1 MNTSAFRVWRPLAAA
16 ALFALLALALAA
28 CDIGSTDSTTAVVS
42 DNSGRIYNFSGLY
55 VGIADQTARTEDTNG
70 SPPVVYL
77 VQPEGRQSGKALTW
91 LRILQYGSVLE
102 AYDNAGMSWDGQISS
117 VTTEGTAS
125 FTLTG
130 KTTAGANVEI
140 IGSLRYA
147 SQNSTLD
154 AAWIEPGFS
163 GSIFARASVSS
174 PTTNTPADSGD
185 GDEDED
191 EVEKRAS
198 VFLFDPSPLHAQTWR
213 TARHAPRLL

>member
-1 MNTSAFRVWRPLAAA
+1 MTRTPSMNTSASRAWRPLAAA

-28 CDIGSTDSTTAVVS
+28 CDIGSTDSTTAIVS

-55 VGIADQTARTEDTNG
+55 VGITNNTANTEDTNN
-70 SPPVVYL
+70 PPSVVYL
-77 VQPEGRQSGKALTW
+77 VQPEGRQSGRALIW

-130 KTTAGANVEI
+130 KTTAGADVEI

-154 AAWIEPGFS
+154 AAWIEPSFS
-163 GSIFARASVSS
+163 GSIIARASVSS
-174 PTTNTPADSGD
+174 PTTNTPPSSNGEAKVISPL
-185 GDEDED
+185 
-191 EVEKRAS
+191 
-198 VFLFDPSPLHAQTWR
+198 FLSDPSTLHARTWR